1 MPVNKERCG
10 MPAWTS
16 AQVKRPVPSKPEMY
30 SASGTERLG
39 NVPATDKPHDYEGPG
54 KVVTPDC

>member
-1 MPVNKERCG
+1 MPINKERCG
-10 MPAWTS
+10 PARNVS
-16 AQVKRPVPSKPEMY
+16 AQMKRPTPAKPAMY
-30 SASGTERLG
+30 SEDGTARLG